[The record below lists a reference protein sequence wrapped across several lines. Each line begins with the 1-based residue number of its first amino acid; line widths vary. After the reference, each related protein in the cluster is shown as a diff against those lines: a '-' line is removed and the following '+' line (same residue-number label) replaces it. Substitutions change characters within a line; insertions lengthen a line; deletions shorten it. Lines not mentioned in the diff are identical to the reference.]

1 MSITFEINKE
11 LNGIEIKFS
20 EKPTSEVLAKMK
32 ALGFRWN
39 PKKCV
44 WYAKDTEERR
54 QFAESIKETTVYEQ
68 ISLFPTVAEE
78 PGTKEEPKVDKP
90 KEEPKKN
97 TTSKDLPKDKDLS
110 IEEIASKARKVKPKD
125 DNKIIEFAKARPKV
139 QVRFTDGNATYEE
152 CVEKVK
158 KEKDIYKDSSSHY
171 VLEGLLKM
179 CEVNQNFRNNF
190 MREDKSYG
198 GAFTYFSNLAR
209 QGYAHKVNGVSY
221 MDDDLALGMAMDYYN
236 SID

>member
-68 ISLFPTVAEE
+68 ISLFPTVAE
-78 PGTKEEPKVDKP
+78 PDTKEEPKADKP
-90 KEEPKKN
+90 KEEKKN
-97 TTSKDLPKDKDLS
+97 AAKTTSKDLPKTNK
-110 IEEIASKARKVKPKD
+110 KVEPKKD